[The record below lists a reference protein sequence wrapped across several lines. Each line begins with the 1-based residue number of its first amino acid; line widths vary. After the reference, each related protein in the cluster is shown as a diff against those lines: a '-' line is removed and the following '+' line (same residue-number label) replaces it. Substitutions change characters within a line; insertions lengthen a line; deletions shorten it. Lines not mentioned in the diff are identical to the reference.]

1 MRRIAVL
8 VSGSGSNLQSLID
21 AQQSGQISGAQIALV
36 ISSKPNVFALERA
49 ATHGIASRVIR
60 TADYSPAEYEKA
72 LLNTLTEHSIDTIVL
87 AGFLAILPQ
96 GVIGAYRGRIVNIH
110 PSLIPSFCGKGF
122 YGARVHRAVYESAVK
137 LTGATVH
144 FVDEGID
151 TGKVICQCG
160 VAVAADD
167 TPETIAAKVLKIE
180 HQILPEVVA
189 ALVADRIEW
198 VDERPFIRRGEEIG

>member
-21 AQQSGQISGAQIALV
+21 AQSSGQISGAEIALV
-36 ISSKPNVFALERA
+36 ISSKPDVFALQRA
-49 ATHGIASRVIR
+49 AQHGIASRVIG
-60 TADYSPAEYEKA
+60 TSDYSPAEYEKA
-72 LLNTLTEHSIDTIVL
+72 LLNALTEQSIDYVVL

-122 YGARVHRAVYESAVK
+122 YGMRVHRAVYESAVK

-144 FVDEGID
+144 FVDEGVD
-151 TGKVICQCG
+151 TGKVICQR
-160 VAVAADD
+160 AVAIEAAD

-189 ALVADRIEW
+189 ALVVDRIEW
-198 VDERPFIRRGEEIG
+198 VDERPFIRRGEELG